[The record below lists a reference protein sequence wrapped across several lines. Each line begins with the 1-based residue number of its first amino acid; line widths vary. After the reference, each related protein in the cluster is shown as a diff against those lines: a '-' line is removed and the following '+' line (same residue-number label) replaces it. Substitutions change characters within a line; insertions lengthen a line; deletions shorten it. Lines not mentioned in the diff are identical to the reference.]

1 MTNILFNNIYDTF
14 LEGIFEIPGRI
25 SAFCINIQEVVIQLI
40 STVLIVLI
48 YLLHKKLS
56 VLFNG

>member
-14 LEGIFEIPGRI
+14 AVGIFKIPGRI
-25 SAFCINIQEVVIQLI
+25 SAFCINIQELVIQLI

-56 VLFNG
+56 ILLIG